1 MLALIN
7 ITAWHWVGFIFCVI
21 IFLALDLGV
30 FHRKAHVVRF
40 REALLWTSVW
50 FCLAMLFAVWLRYAR
65 GQKEG
70 LQFVTGYLIELSLS
84 IDNVFVIALIF
95 SYFRIPSAYQHR
107 VLFWGI
113 LGALVMRGLMIG
125 IGVALIIRFSWILYV
140 FGALLVFSGIK
151 MMLVETEVEPEKNWV
166 IRLVR
171 KFYPVAPQLDGD
183 KFITHSGGK
192 RALTPLAL
200 VLLMVETTDLIFA
213 VDSIPAVFAVTKVPF
228 IVFTSNVF
236 AILGLRSLYFVL
248 AGAISYFRYLKF
260 GLSAVLIF
268 IGIKMLIDPGEG
280 PPRWWFQVDV
290 PTSTSLL
297 VVASIILLSMIA
309 SVISAQREKRRKN
322 TRIGQ
327 DSTNRMQ
334 PPEASSTDQ

>member
-1 MLALIN
+1 MLALIQ
-7 ITAWHWVGFIFCVI
+7 ITSWHWVGFIVCVI

-30 FHRKAHVVRF
+30 FHRRAHVVGF

-50 FCLAMLFAVWLRYAR
+50 FCLAMLFAVWLRSAR
-65 GQKEG
+65 GEKEG

-84 IDNVFVIALIF
+84 IDNVFVIALVF
-95 SYFRIPSAYQHR
+95 SYFRIPSEYQHR

-113 LGALVMRGLMIG
+113 LGALIMRGLMIG
-125 IGVALIIRFSWILYV
+125 IGVALITRFSWILYV
-140 FGALLVFSGIK
+140 FGALLLFSGIK
-151 MMLVETEVEPEKNWV
+151 MMLVETEVEPEKNWI

-171 KFYPVAPQLDGD
+171 KFYPVAPQLDGHE
-183 KFITHSGGK
+183 FVTHWQGK

-268 IGIKMLIDPGEG
+268 IGIKMLIDPGES
-280 PPRWWFQVDV
+280 PPRWWFQVDIA
-290 PTSTSLL
+290 TSTSLI
-297 VVASIILLSMIA
+297 VVAGIILLSMIA
-309 SVISAQREKRRKN
+309 SVISAQREKGRKS
-322 TRIGQ
+322 TPPKV
-327 DSTNRMQ
+327 DSKDKK
-334 PPEASSTDQ
+334 E